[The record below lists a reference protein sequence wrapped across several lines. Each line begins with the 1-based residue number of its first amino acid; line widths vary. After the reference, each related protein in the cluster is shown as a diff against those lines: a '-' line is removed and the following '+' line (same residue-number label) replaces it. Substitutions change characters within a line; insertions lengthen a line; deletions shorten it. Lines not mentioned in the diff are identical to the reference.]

1 MKCRF
6 LATFYLKK
14 SGRKSTFVA
23 KYPIIMSQDSSAK
36 RQRNIIFLL
45 IALVAALAFF
55 ALNQTNQVNDLEEEK
70 AALITQ
76 LEDYKRDLAAQT
88 SANDS
93 LNAYIAQE
101 TARLNAMIE
110 KVERINAA
118 SASQLKSMRGE
129 VFSLRKKIARLTEQV
144 DSVNEAYAALVVV
157 KDSLTT
163 DLTEEVEK
171 NEVLTTSNTQLSGE
185 VEKASKL
192 QLSSIEASAY
202 RVSGKGVEKATT
214 SAGKSNRMKACMTIA
229 KNLVAKKGEYT
240 LYLRIN
246 TPDGRVLA
254 ADGKDR
260 TMVVGSETILYSA
273 SQVVQ
278 FNGEPTGCCIV
289 FNVRTD
295 LAPGTYTLDVYS
307 ATEKIGEA
315 RLALN

>member
-1 MKCRF
+1 
-6 LATFYLKK
+6 
-14 SGRKSTFVA
+14 
-23 KYPIIMSQDSSAK
+23 
-36 RQRNIIFLL
+36 
-45 IALVAALAFF
+45 VAALAYF

-76 LEDYKRDLAAQT
+76 LEDYKRDLAAQV

-101 TARLNAMIE
+101 TARLNALIE
-110 KVERINAA
+110 KVERVNAA
-118 SASQLKSMRGE
+118 SASQIKSLRGE

-144 DSVNEAYAALVVV
+144 DSVNQAYANLVVV
-157 KDSLTT
+157 KDSIAS
-163 DLTEEVEK
+163 DLTEEVGK
-171 NEVLTTSNTQLSGE
+171 NEVLTETNTQLNAE
-185 VEKASKL
+185 VDKASKL

-202 RVSGKGVEKATT
+202 RVNNKGVEKATA
-214 SAGKSNRMKACMTIA
+214 SAGKSNRIKACMTIA

-260 TMVVGSETILYSA
+260 TMVVNGETILYSA

-295 LAPGTYTLDVYS
+295 LAPGSYSLDVYS
-307 ATEKIGEA
+307 ANEKIGEA
-315 RLALN
+315 RLTLN

>member
-1 MKCRF
+1 
-6 LATFYLKK
+6 
-14 SGRKSTFVA
+14 
-23 KYPIIMSQDSSAK
+23 MSQESSAK
-36 RQRNIIFLL
+36 RQRTIIFILL
-45 IALVAALAFF
+45 ALVAALAYF

-76 LEDYKRDLAAQT
+76 LEDYKRDLAAQV

-110 KVERINAA
+110 KVERVNAA
-118 SASQLKSMRGE
+118 SASQIKSLRGE

-144 DSVNEAYAALVVV
+144 DSVNQAYANLVVV
-157 KDSLTT
+157 KDSIAS
-163 DLTEEVEK
+163 DLTEEVGK
-171 NEVLTTSNTQLSGE
+171 NEVLTETNSQLNAE
-185 VEKASKL
+185 VDKASKL

-202 RVSGKGVEKATT
+202 RVNNKGVEKATA
-214 SAGKSNRMKACMTIA
+214 SAGKSNRIKACMTIG

-260 TMVVGSETILYSA
+260 TMVVNGETILYSA

-295 LAPGTYTLDVYS
+295 LAPGSYSLDVYS
-307 ATEKIGEA
+307 ANEKIGEA
-315 RLALN
+315 RLTLN

>member
-1 MKCRF
+1 M
-6 LATFYLKK
+6 
-14 SGRKSTFVA
+14 
-23 KYPIIMSQDSSAK
+23 IWK
-36 RQRNIIFLL
+36 R
-45 IALVAALAFF
+45 
-55 ALNQTNQVNDLEEEK
+55 K

-163 DLTEEVEK
+163 DLTEEVGK
-171 NEVLTTSNTQLSGE
+171 NEVLTTTQLSGE

-202 RVSGKGVEKATT
+202 RVSGKGVEKTTT

>member
-1 MKCRF
+1 
-6 LATFYLKK
+6 
-14 SGRKSTFVA
+14 
-23 KYPIIMSQDSSAK
+23 MSQDSSAK

-45 IALVAALAFF
+45 FALVAALAYF
-55 ALNQTNQVNDLEEEK
+55 ALKQTNQVNDLEEEK

-93 LNAYIAQE
+93 LNAFISQE

-157 KDSLTT
+157 KDSLST
-163 DLTEEVEK
+163 DLTQEVEK
-171 NEVLTTSNTQLSGE
+171 NEELSTTNSQLSGE
-185 VEKASKL
+185 VNKASKL
-192 QLSSIEASAY
+192 QLSSLEASAY
-202 RVSGKGVEKATT
+202 RVNSKGAEKAT
-214 SAGKSNRMKACMTIA
+214 SSVSKSNRMKACMTIG

-260 TMVVGSETILYSA
+260 TMVVGGETILYSA

-289 FNVRTD
+289 FNVITD
-295 LAPGTYTLDVYS
+295 LSPGTYSLDVYS
-307 ATEKIGEA
+307 ANEKIGEA

>member
-1 MKCRF
+1 
-6 LATFYLKK
+6 
-14 SGRKSTFVA
+14 
-23 KYPIIMSQDSSAK
+23 MSQESSAK
-36 RQRNIIFLL
+36 RQRNIIFILL
-45 IALVAALAFF
+45 ALVAALAYF

-76 LEDYKRDLAAQT
+76 LEDYKRDLAAQV

-101 TARLNAMIE
+101 TARLNALIE
-110 KVERINAA
+110 KVERVNAA
-118 SASQLKSMRGE
+118 SASQIKSLRGE

-144 DSVNEAYAALVVV
+144 DSVNQAYAALVVE
-157 KDSLTT
+157 KDSLVD
-163 DLTEEVEK
+163 DLKEEVGK
-171 NEVLTTSNTQLSGE
+171 NEVLTETNTQLNAE
-185 VEKASKL
+185 VDKASKL

-202 RVSGKGVEKATT
+202 RVNNKGVEKATA
-214 SAGKSNRMKACMTIA
+214 SAGKSNRIKACMTIA

-260 TMVVGSETILYSA
+260 TMVVNGETILYSA

-295 LAPGTYTLDVYS
+295 LAPGSYSLDVYS
-307 ATEKIGEA
+307 ANEKIGEA
-315 RLALN
+315 RLMLN

>member
-1 MKCRF
+1 
-6 LATFYLKK
+6 
-14 SGRKSTFVA
+14 
-23 KYPIIMSQDSSAK
+23 MSQDSSAK

-246 TPDGRVLA
+246 TPDGRILA

-295 LAPGTYTLDVYS
+295 LAPGPYTLDVYS

>member
-1 MKCRF
+1 
-6 LATFYLKK
+6 
-14 SGRKSTFVA
+14 
-23 KYPIIMSQDSSAK
+23 MSQESSAK

-45 IALVAALAFF
+45 IALVAALAYF
-55 ALNQTNQVNDLEEEK
+55 ALTQTNQVNDLEEEK

-93 LNAYIAQE
+93 LNSFIAQE

-144 DSVNEAYAALVVV
+144 DSVNQAYASLVVV
-157 KDSLTT
+157 KDSIAT
-163 DLTEEVEK
+163 DLTEEVGK
-171 NEVLTTSNTQLSGE
+171 NVVLTETNSQLSGE
-185 VEKASKL
+185 VAKASKL

-202 RVSGKGVEKATT
+202 KVNNKGVEKPSK

-229 KNLVAKKGEYT
+229 KNLVATKGEYT

-260 TMVVGSETILYSA
+260 TMVVNGETILYSA

-289 FNVRTD
+289 FNVKTG
-295 LAPGTYTLDVYS
+295 LAPGTYSLDVYS
-307 ATEKIGEA
+307 ANEKIGEA